1 MKNKNQHRLHFYG
14 TLVLFIFV
22 SFGVLLIK
30 QLSPYAALEDC
41 YSKNGS
47 EQLTCIEDEV
57 TNILRHKSTSVII
70 DEISYSNPASVV
82 ARECHSITH
91 VLGVTLFRSLNN
103 TEEALRQC
111 TPGCNAG
118 CSHGVLAASFLN
130 VGDRDQNSGSM
141 FDHVET
147 KDPQFIIDTYC
158 TSLNG
163 CHGAGH
169 LLALKTKDVATSLS
183 WCDRASQAQFKDS
196 CFKGVF
202 MESIGGQ
209 DSFSFLSSD
218 DERDIIFPD
227 CRAIGTQYRAACF
240 QYLPLTTT
248 YLLPLTTN
256 VSSVEQAT
264 IIKLCNSLPS
274 DERAQCYQGIGN
286 AYSQVVGLCRIF
298 PVQEDRIA
306 CSRGT
311 AERILHFDAN
321 PTSWF
326 SYCASISEP
335 LRKSDCY
342 KIVFTYAS
350 SHPLFTSSTKE
361 ALCAYATLNQE
372 CLDESKR

>member
-1 MKNKNQHRLHFYG
+1 MKNKNQHRLLFYG

-22 SFGVLLIK
+22 SFGFLLIK
-30 QLSPYAALEDC
+30 QSSPYITLEQC
-41 YSKNGS
+41 FSKRSS
-47 EQLTCIEDEV
+47 ERPTCIEHEV
-57 TNILRHKSTSVII
+57 SNILKYKSASVFIN
-70 DEISYSNPASVV
+70 EISYSNPASVV
-82 ARECHSITH
+82 TRECHSITH

-130 VGDRDQNSGSM
+130 FGNPDQNPESI
-141 FDHVET
+141 FDHVAT
-147 KDPQFIIDTYC
+147 KDPLYIINTYC
-158 TSLNG
+158 TSINN
-163 CHGAGH
+163 CHAAGH
-169 LLALKTKDVATSLS
+169 LLALTTKDVTTSLS
-183 WCDRASQAQFKDS
+183 WCDHASQAQFKDS

-218 DERDIIFPD
+218 AERDIIFPD
-227 CRAIGTQYRAACF
+227 CRTIGTQYRATCF
-240 QYLPLTTT
+240 QYLPLTAP
-248 YLLPLTTN
+248 YLLLLTIN
-256 VSSVEQAT
+256 ISSVEQST

-298 PVQEDRIA
+298 PAQEDRIA

-326 SYCASISEP
+326 SYCVSISEP
-335 LRKSDCY
+335 PRKSDCY